1 MKGYDQVETTSLEE
15 ALEPFSNVGSLLTRD
30 ESAAIY
36 LFTMQ
41 LGSQGL
47 DKQLKAAFDSPD
59 RSVLRP
65 WFRYLNL
72 LASNQPLP
80 LNTALGTGMLS
91 RTEIDNYRQQHPD
104 KPLFATVLEGV
115 KGKKLGNYSAVE
127 HKSAMIVSG
136 SEMNSM
142 GSFSTDGTGLIVLHL
157 KILNHV
163 PDLKIPTP
171 DHARHFVC
179 QNKRLAHRRSVFH
192 EIGHCHGFLTHVERS
207 GARIRRD
214 STEKHRKSLEHGSSI
229 PTVRHS
235 DGKTNELIN
244 WNSSDQGLGTIMV
257 EYENACVRMHCTFEG
272 RNNGLWI
279 DVISQNHSGDVLFE
293 KETYFDENNNLTL
306 EKIGSLVRRM
316 NQFIQEYYDTEID
329 LQKKQQ

>member
-1 MKGYDQVETTSLEE
+1 
-15 ALEPFSNVGSLLTRD
+15 
-30 ESAAIY
+30 
-36 LFTMQ
+36 
-41 LGSQGL
+41 
-47 DKQLKAAFDSPD
+47 
-59 RSVLRP
+59 
-65 WFRYLNL
+65 
-72 LASNQPLP
+72 
-80 LNTALGTGMLS
+80 MLS

-192 EIGHCHGFLTHVERS
+192 EIGHCHGF
-207 GARIRRD
+207 
-214 STEKHRKSLEHGSSI
+214 
-229 PTVRHS
+229 
-235 DGKTNELIN
+235 TNELIN